1 MSAMKYLHGMD
12 ERRETLDL
20 RHLDLLLAV
29 ADEGTL
35 TAAGRRLNL
44 SQSALSHRLR
54 DAERALRVPLFLRG
68 HRRMT
73 ATPSGAR
80 WIEAARRIRQEMSSA
95 TRDIAAR
102 SSEPAAVLRL
112 ATQCYTCYH
121 WLPEPLRAFQ
131 ASHPDVDVRIVLEA
145 TRRPVPALLA
155 GDLDLA
161 IVVGPVRNRR
171 VEVEPLFGDELVAVM
186 RPDHPLARRSHL
198 EAGDLASENLLTYDL
213 PHEELDVFRLVLR
226 PAGVEPR
233 RWSRVELTEAMFEM
247 AKAGLGIGIVARWA
261 SSAVVASGALTA
273 RRITR
278 AGLKRTWSAATVR
291 RRNPAPYLQDFVR
304 AVRGATRRR
313 LRAVRPAPAA

>member
-1 MSAMKYLHGMD
+1 MD
-12 ERRETLDL
+12 ERPEALDL

-54 DAERALRVPLFLRG
+54 DAERALRVRLFLRG
-68 HRRMT
+68 HRKMT
-73 ATPSGAR
+73 PTPPGVR
-80 WIEAARRIRQEMSSA
+80 WIEAARRVRQEIASA
-95 TRDIAAR
+95 ARDVAAR
-102 SSEPAAVLRL
+102 SEEPAGVLRL

-131 ASHPDVDVRIVLEA
+131 ASHPGVDVRIVLEA

-161 IVVGPVRNRR
+161 IVAGPVRNRR
-171 VEVEPLFGDELVAVM
+171 IAVEPLFGDELVAVM

-198 EAGDLASENLLTYDL
+198 EAGDLAAENLLTYDL
-213 PHEELDVFRLVLR
+213 PHQELDVFRLVLR

-247 AKAGLGIGIVARWA
+247 AKAGLGVGIVAQWA
-261 SSAVVASGALTA
+261 ASAVIGSGALAA

-278 AGLKRTWSAATVR
+278 AGLKRTWSAATLR
-291 RRNPAPYLQDFVR
+291 RRAAAPYLDDFIR
-304 AVRGATRRR
+304 AVRASTRRR
-313 LRAVRPAPAA
+313 LRPAGSRPAA